1 MKNKIIDKVNELD
14 NMAQKVQSPLNFSFN
29 RQKYVDDVKNHKKI
43 FIYAVSRSIV
53 DKIIERLDI
62 NAEIVRNVEDADFVI
77 AHKNFA
83 KGGTKVLA
91 VAMNTDCLFILC
103 VQILC
108 RKFKK
113 S

>member
-1 MKNKIIDKVNELD
+1 M
-14 NMAQKVQSPLNFSFN
+14 
-29 RQKYVDDVKNHKKI
+29 
-43 FIYAVSRSIV
+43 

-91 VAMNTDCLFILC
+91 VANEYRLPCLFC
-103 VQILC
+103 AY
-108 RKFKK
+108 KFYVANSK
-113 S
+113 SL